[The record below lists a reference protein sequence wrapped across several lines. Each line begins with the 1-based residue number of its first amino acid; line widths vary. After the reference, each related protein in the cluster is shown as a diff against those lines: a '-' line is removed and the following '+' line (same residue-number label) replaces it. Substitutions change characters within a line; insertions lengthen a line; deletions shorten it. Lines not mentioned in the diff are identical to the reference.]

1 MANKK
6 TMFKLIG
13 FYINENQKTYVNMV
27 LDNCDGVNQKESQSA
42 IDNSLCEKYGFS
54 SFPIFA
60 LFKNNVLTR
69 NVVGKYPINTIKSK
83 LLI

>member
-13 FYINENQKTYVNMV
+13 FYLNENQKTYIDMV
-27 LDNCDGVNQKESQSA
+27 LDSCDGISQKESQSST
-42 IDNSLCEKYGFS
+42 DNSLCEKYGFS
-54 SFPIFA
+54 SFPVFA

-69 NVVGKYPINTIKSK
+69 TVTGKYPINTIKNK

>member
-1 MANKK
+1 
-6 TMFKLIG
+6 MFKLIG
-13 FYINENQKTYVNMV
+13 FYLNENQKTYIDMV
-27 LDNCDGVNQKESQSA
+27 LDSCDGISQKESQSST
-42 IDNSLCEKYGFS
+42 DNLLCEKYGFS
-54 SFPIFA
+54 SFPVFA

>member
-27 LDNCDGVNQKESQSA
+27 LDNCDGISQKESQSST
-42 IDNSLCEKYGFS
+42 DNLLCEKYGFS

-69 NVVGKYPINTIKSK
+69 NVVGKYPINIIKSK

>member
-1 MANKK
+1 
-6 TMFKLIG
+6 MFKLIG

-42 IDNSLCEKYGFS
+42 VDNSLCEKYGFS
-54 SFPIFA
+54 SFPVFA

-69 NVVGKYPINTIKSK
+69 TVVGKYTINTIKNK

>member
-13 FYINENQKTYVNMV
+13 FYLNENQKTYINMV
-27 LDNCDGVNQKESQSA
+27 LDSCDGISQKESQSS
-42 IDNSLCEKYGFS
+42 IDNLLCEKYGFS
-54 SFPIFA
+54 SFPVFA

-69 NVVGKYPINTIKSK
+69 YVVGKYPINTIKSK

>member
-13 FYINENQKTYVNMV
+13 FYLNENQKTYIDMV
-27 LDNCDGVNQKESQSA
+27 LDSCDGISQKESQSST
-42 IDNSLCEKYGFS
+42 DNLLCEKYGFS
-54 SFPIFA
+54 SFPVFA
-60 LFKNNVLTR
+60 LIKNNVLTR
-69 NVVGKYPINTIKSK
+69 TVVGKYPINTIKNK

>member
-13 FYINENQKTYVNMV
+13 FYLNENQKTYIDMV
-27 LDNCDGVNQKESQSA
+27 LDSCDGISQKESQSST
-42 IDNSLCEKYGFS
+42 DNSLCEKYGFS
-54 SFPIFA
+54 SFPVFA

-69 NVVGKYPINTIKSK
+69 PVTGKYPINIIKSK

>member
-13 FYINENQKTYVNMV
+13 FYLNENQKTYIDMV
-27 LDNCDGVNQKESQSA
+27 LDSCDGISQKESHSS

-54 SFPIFA
+54 SFPVFA

-69 NVVGKYPINTIKSK
+69 TVVGKYPINTIKNK

>member
-27 LDNCDGVNQKESQSA
+27 LDNCDGINQKESQSGA
-42 IDNSLCEKYGFS
+42 DNTLCEKYGFS
-54 SFPIFA
+54 TFPVFA

-69 NVVGKYPINTIKSK
+69 NVIGKYPIYTIKSK